1 MDPATRLN
9 ELRERAAADGD
20 ASLRSEVENEKRSF
34 LLAVGRAA
42 GIQVYAHGKPLP
54 KDVVVGLLVEKLM
67 VEAAGPEAA

>member
-1 MDPATRLN
+1 MDAATRLN
-9 ELRERAAADGD
+9 ELRERAAAEGD
-20 ASLRSEVENEKRSF
+20 ESLRSEVEKENRQF

-67 VEAAGPEAA
+67 AEAAGLEVA

>member
-9 ELRERAAADGD
+9 ELRERAALEGD
-20 ASLRSEVENEKRSF
+20 ESLRSEVEKENHPF

-42 GIQVYAHGKPLP
+42 GIQVYAHGKPLG

>member
-1 MDPATRLN
+1 MAASTRLN
-9 ELRERAAADGD
+9 ELRERAAVEGDG
-20 ASLRSEVENEKRSF
+20 SLRSEVEKENRQF

-67 VEAAGPEAA
+67 AEAAGLEVA

>member
-1 MDPATRLN
+1 MDASTRLN
-9 ELRERAAADGD
+9 ELRERAAVEGD
-20 ASLRSEVENEKRSF
+20 ERLRSEVEKENHPF

-67 VEAAGPEAA
+67 AEAAGLEVA

>member
-1 MDPATRLN
+1 MDAATRLN
-9 ELRERAAADGD
+9 ELRERAAAEGD
-20 ASLRSEVENEKRSF
+20 ESLRSEVEKENRQF

-42 GIQVYAHGKPLP
+42 GIQVHAHGKALG

>member
-1 MDPATRLN
+1 MDASTRLN
-9 ELRERAAADGD
+9 ELRERAAAEGD
-20 ASLRSEVENEKRSF
+20 ESLRSEVEKENRQF

-67 VEAAGPEAA
+67 AEAAGLEVA

>member
-9 ELRERAAADGD
+9 ELRERAALEGD
-20 ASLRSEVENEKRSF
+20 ESLRSEVEKENRQF

-54 KDVVVGLLVEKLM
+54 KDVVIGLLVEKLM
-67 VEAAGPEAA
+67 AEAAGLEVA

>member
-9 ELRERAAADGD
+9 ELRERAAAEGD
-20 ASLRSEVENEKRSF
+20 ASLRSEVEKENRQC

-42 GIQVYAHGKPLP
+42 GIQVYANGKPLR

-67 VEAAGPEAA
+67 VEAAGLEVA

>member
-1 MDPATRLN
+1 MDPAARLDA
-9 ELRERAAADGD
+9 LRERAAAEGD

-67 VEAAGPEAA
+67 AEAAGLEVA